1 MKNNQ
6 SEKNNTDTVDS
17 FVVSEMRGVQ
27 VSVTESYQV
36 DGEEQIRSNNEAVR
50 QHKTVGVNWIGLY
63 TMLRREVQR
72 TMRVVVQTLIAPVV
86 SAALYIFI
94 FGTVIGSRIDD
105 FAGVPYISFVFPGV
119 LMLSIINA
127 SFSSAS
133 SNLYFMRFTRGIEE
147 VLITPFSYLELLVGF
162 VGGAVVRAVM
172 VALLILGVGVIFGAV
187 TLVSPLLFLLYICAI
202 AAIFAMLGI
211 IVALWAESFEQ
222 LQVLNTF
229 VITPLTYLGGIF
241 YSITFLP
248 ETAAVLTR
256 LNPFFYFAD
265 GVRSSM
271 IGYSEANSFVGL
283 IVIGGLVIGLGILV
297 TQLFKRGWKIRS

>member
-1 MKNNQ
+1 MH
-6 SEKNNTDTVDS
+6 T
-17 FVVSEMRGVQ
+17 
-27 VSVTESYQV
+27 
-36 DGEEQIRSNNEAVR
+36 
-50 QHKTVGVNWIGLY
+50 NWIGLY
-63 TMLRREVQR
+63 TMLRREVKR
-72 TMRVVVQTLIAPVV
+72 TLRVVVQTLIAPVV

-94 FGTVIGSRIDD
+94 FGTVIGSKIED

-127 SFSSAS
+127 SFGSSS

-147 VLITPFSYLELLVGF
+147 VLITPFSYVEMLVGL
-162 VGGAVVRAVM
+162 VGGAVARAVM
-172 VALLILGVGVIFGAV
+172 VAILILGVGVLFGAV
-187 TLVSPLLFLLYICAI
+187 TLASPLLFLLYICAI
-202 AAIFAMLGI
+202 SAIFAMLGI

-248 ETAAVLTR
+248 ESVAFLTR

-271 IGYSEANSFVGL
+271 IGYSEANTMVGVM
-283 IVIGGLVIGLGILV
+283 VIGGLVIGLGILL
-297 TQLFKRGWKIRS
+297 TELFKRGWKIRS